1 MFLSLNRKI
10 VYSILGLFLISSL
23 VFTFTFYIAYSS
35 KIEKDQ
41 LASIQRNQQYSDLLY
56 RTTNFIRELK
66 TLLNRHPE
74 LWLDPDEYKN
84 LTMLAYDT
92 EQSTFIINEQAAI
105 AERSKSFDEQ
115 YKTINIGISI
125 ITIGAVLLSLFII
138 FIGYL
143 ISRWILVPIN
153 KMSQISEEV
162 GKGNLNLRVPINPHT
177 KYPDELDNLATTLN
191 LMLDNLQS
199 TLSEIRS
206 RELFLQA
213 IIDSIP
219 DGIRVIDENYH
230 IVIANKNYY
239 KQVGRKYPNGHTC
252 YAAAF
257 KSKYPCNPQH
267 SRCPLYEIL
276 HSGKKSVN
284 IIQQFS
290 HNPNRHLSVSAA
302 PLFYDDQHKYIIE
315 SIRDLSDDIDF
326 SHQQK
331 LSSLGFLSSSIAHEI
346 KNQLGALR
354 MILEH
359 LIDKYYADR
368 PDSSEDKKMINLLH
382 SELINAIEVPER
394 LLKLTRGG
402 ESSDKTINCI
412 AGINDVLG
420 ILDFEAKSKGIDIIF
435 HPDGHDYYLSGNAAD
450 FKIAVINIILNAI
463 KAIPEKGSIK
473 ITISPATN
481 GFQISFA
488 DTGIGIAAE
497 DIPYIFNPFFSDGS
511 QKKNGRGSGLGLAIT
526 KSIVEKLG
534 GTISVVSTP
543 GKGSCFTLSFSGN
556 KKLAK
561 K

>member
-23 VFTFTFYIAYSS
+23 VFTFTFYVAYSS

-56 RTTNFIRELK
+56 RTANFIRELK
-66 TLLNRHPE
+66 QLLSQHPE
-74 LWLDPDEYKN
+74 LQLNPEEYKN
-84 LTMLAYDT
+84 LTMLAYDA
-92 EQSTFIINEQAAI
+92 EQSNFIINEQTAI
-105 AERSKSFDEQ
+105 SERSKSFDEQ
-115 YKTINIGISI
+115 YQ
-125 ITIGAVLLSLFII
+125 TIGAGITIIAVGAILLALFII

-162 GKGNLNLRVPINPHT
+162 GKGNLDLRVPINPHT
-177 KYPDELDNLATTLN
+177 KYPDELDNLANTLN

-219 DGIRVIDENYH
+219 DGIRVIDEEYR

-239 KQVGRKYPNGHTC
+239 KQVGRKYPNGHAC
-252 YAAAF
+252 YTAAF
-257 KSKYPCNPQH
+257 KSKYPCDPRH
-267 SRCPLYEIL
+267 TRCPLHEIL

-284 IIQQFS
+284 TIQQFS
-290 HNPNRHLSVSAA
+290 HNPNRHLSVNAA
-302 PLFYDDQHKYIIE
+302 PLFYDERHKYIIE

-359 LIDKYYADR
+359 LIDKYYTTF
-368 PDSSEDKKMINLLH
+368 PDSSEEKKMINLLH

-394 LLKLTRGG
+394 LLKLTRGDDNP
-402 ESSDKTINCI
+402 DKIIDCVS
-412 AGINDVLG
+412 GINDVLG

-435 HPDGHDYYLSGNAAD
+435 RPDGHDYYLNGNAAD
-450 FKIAVINIILNAI
+450 FKIAAINIILNAI
-463 KAIPEKGSIK
+463 KAILEKGSIN
-473 ITISPATN
+473 ITISPSAD

-511 QKKNGRGSGLGLAIT
+511 QKKDGRGSGLGLAIT

-534 GTISVVSTP
+534 GTISVVSTL
-543 GKGSCFTLSFSGN
+543 GKGSCFTLSFSDN